1 MTINYSNGKIYKIVD
16 NKSDM
21 IYIGSTCKTL
31 EQRLKSHISNY
42 KKYKS
47 GKYNYVT
54 VFKTLENNDYKIEL
68 IKNYSCNSK
77 NDLEREEGQ
86 FIKDYRN
93 NKLNVVNKLI
103 AGQTHKESCT
113 QYRKNNKNK
122 INEKHN
128 CLCGGKYTCANKSRH
143 EKSKN
148 HCEFINAPKIII
160 PGDNNNITINIY
172 CNSKDDLNKLNI
184 V

>member
-1 MTINYSNGKIYKIVD
+1 MTIDFNNGKIYKIVD
-16 NKSDM
+16 NKSNM

-42 KKYKS
+42 KKYKA

-77 NDLEREEGQ
+77 NDLEREEGK
-86 FIKDYRN
+86 FIKEYRN

-103 AGQTHKESCT
+103 AGQTQSEYDQIKL
-113 QYRKNNKNK
+113 
-122 INEKHN
+122 NEKYN
-128 CLCGGKYTCANKSRH
+128 CSCGGRFSIKHKARH
-143 EKSKN
+143 EKSKKHQDYN
-148 HCEFINAPKIII
+148 SKTINNY
-160 PGDNNNITINIY
+160 GTINIY
-172 CNSKDDLNKLNI
+172 CNDKNDLNKLNI